1 MLNMQSKKWSI
12 AARRSM
18 DDQHYLTIRE
28 LNKTPK
34 GETIKSSLYQID
46 SEYIQTIQ
54 EKLSDPIIQYETA
67 SHIPERLTA
76 ARKHGKIIDAKNEW
90 DVQELIHSIV
100 PPLSVYEGTHML
112 MQDSIN
118 IFELPPQQRIDIF
131 KNIFGLLGIDEAKEK
146 ISEEK
151 RSLSAMIKTRQDTS
165 RIDTV
170 ARQQSN
176 VLITQR
182 PTIEGII
189 TEYMTEKN
197 KSYDTRWLLIYE
209 RSLLQEHITIES
221 LTLPDTLPD
230 IDHLETL
237 IDTRHHRLTS
247 IQSTMDGLDKEIQT
261 LQRSIHEWQHT
272 IDDDSKTLQ
281 QLQTQLQNYDSR
293 KVAHAQE
300 ILEKYQS
307 DLDARY
313 AILPR
318 WSRGDITHKLLTA
331 SLPAFT
337 LLDLPTSI
345 ESKSIST
352 LWQLLQEVKSHGKT
366 LQAEKNLI
374 EQSQTS
380 WQQQKKWL
388 QAELDRS
395 NERVSSFTNDIESQK
410 IFRCERI
417 QDNCPY
423 IDMINS
429 ATFKKLQTQLDGL
442 TADRDRIMKQM
453 EQTTQAKQ
461 TYTVAHIDQAITALR
476 DRMTAIDWKYLE
488 ELKSLEEQKKNE
500 WEKLQRDFQTLIK
513 EQWQLQ
519 RISEQ
524 ITSLETKVSHTKK
537 EIEGMRER
545 EIERSREKEKYSAE
559 IASLPS
565 PTIIHEQKRLLHD
578 YSQSLDRLSHLVSEY
593 KQSQHEINTLKDQE
607 KILGDLYQIFSKELL
622 FIVVR
627 NSLPILQEIIN
638 SRLST
643 VVDYQITMEI
653 DKTSATSDK
662 IELVV
667 TVHDEKW
674 AREVKSLSGWQK
686 VILKLAWMMAVAVFN
701 RSQML
706 FLDETVNNLDHDTVA
721 KVANLL
727 TQFIEWSKG
736 AMQVYLV
743 SHSAQIQ
750 EMPIRDGI
758 VEVQWKSND
767 KEV

>member
-1 MLNMQSKKWSI
+1 
-12 AARRSM
+12 M
-18 DDQHYLTIRE
+18 DDQHYLTTRE
-28 LNKTPK
+28 LSKTPK
-34 GETIKSSLYQID
+34 WETIKSSLSTIA
-46 SEYIQTIQ
+46 SEHIQ
-54 EKLSDPIIQYETA
+54 EIQENVSDAIIQYDTA
-67 SHIPERLTA
+67 SHIPARLTT
-76 ARKHGKIIDAKNEW
+76 ARQYSTIIDAKNEW
-90 DVQELIHSIV
+90 DIQEMIHAIV

-112 MQDSIN
+112 MQDSVN

-131 KNIFGLLGIDEAKEK
+131 KNIFWLLGIDEAKEK
-146 ISEEK
+146 IGEEK
-151 RSLSAMIKTRQDTS
+151 RSIAAMIKTRQDTS
-165 RIDTV
+165 RLDTI
-170 ARQQSN
+170 AKQQSN
-176 VLITQR
+176 ILITQR
-182 PTIEGII
+182 PAIENII
-189 TEYMTEKN
+189 TEYTPGN
-197 KSYDTRWLLIYE
+197 NQSYSTRWSLIHE
-209 RSLLQEHITIES
+209 RSLLHEHITIDS
-221 LTLPDTLPD
+221 LTLPETVPD

-247 IQSTMDGLDKEIQT
+247 IQTTIDSLTREIQT
-261 LQRSIHEWQHT
+261 IQKSVYEWQTT
-272 IDDDSKTLQ
+272 IESDSKTLQ
-281 QLQTQLQNYDSR
+281 QLQTQIQNYDST
-293 KVAHAQE
+293 KVTHAQE
-300 ILEKYQS
+300 HLEKQQS

-313 AILPR
+313 AALPR
-318 WSRGDITHKLLTA
+318 WSREDATQTLLTA
-331 SLPAFT
+331 SLPAFA
-337 LLDLPTSI
+337 LLDLPASV
-345 ESKSIST
+345 EQKNIST
-352 LWQLLQEVKSHGKT
+352 LRAFLQEVKNHGKT
-366 LQAEKNLI
+366 LQAEKSLI
-374 EQSQTS
+374 EQSHTS
-380 WQQQKKWL
+380 RTQQKASL

-395 NERVSSFTNDIESQK
+395 NERIASFSNDIESQK
-410 IFRCERI
+410 LFHCEKI

-453 EQTTQAKQ
+453 GQTTQAKQ
-461 TYTVAHIDQAITALR
+461 TYTVAQIDQAITALR
-476 DRMTAIDWKYLE
+476 DRMTAIDRKYLE
-488 ELKSLEEQKKNE
+488 EVKSLEEQKKNE

-524 ITSLETKVSHTKK
+524 ITSLETKISHTKK

-686 VILKLAWMMAVAVFN
+686 VILKLAWMMAVAVFT

-706 FLDETVNNLDHDTVA
+706 FLDETVNNLDQDSVS
-721 KVANLL
+721 KVADLL
-727 TQFIEWSKG
+727 TQFIEWSKWS
-736 AMQVYLV
+736 MQVYLV

-750 EMPIRDGI
+750 EMPIWDSI
-758 VEVQWKSND
+758 IAM
-767 KEV
+767 KEWTLT

>member
-1 MLNMQSKKWSI
+1 MLNMLSKKWSI

-28 LNKTPK
+28 LSKTPK

-46 SEYIQTIQ
+46 SEHIQSIQ
-54 EKLSDPIIQYETA
+54 EKISDTIIQYETA
-67 SHIPERLTA
+67 SHIPERLVTA
-76 ARKHGKIIDAKNEW
+76 RQHGKIIDAKNEW
-90 DVQELIHSIV
+90 DIQEMVNSII

-112 MQDSIN
+112 MQDSVN
-118 IFELPPQQRIDIF
+118 IFELAPQQRIDIF
-131 KNIFGLLGIDEAKEK
+131 KNIFWLLGIDEAKEK
-146 ISEEK
+146 ISDEK

-165 RIDTV
+165 RLDTI
-170 ARQQSN
+170 ARQQSAI
-176 VLITQR
+176 LITQR
-182 PTIEGII
+182 PAIETII
-189 TEYMTEKN
+189 TEYSPEKN
-197 KSYDTRWLLIYE
+197 QSYHTRWSLIHE
-209 RSLLQEHITIES
+209 RSLLHEHITIES
-221 LTLPDTLPD
+221 LSLPETLLD
-230 IDHLETL
+230 IGHLETL
-237 IDTRHHRLTS
+237 IDTRHHRFTS
-247 IQSTMDGLDKEIQT
+247 IQSTIDSLTKEIQT
-261 LQRSIHEWQHT
+261 LQNSIHEWEKT
-272 IDDDSKTLQ
+272 INNETKALQ
-281 QLQTQLQNYDSR
+281 QLQTQLQNYDSA
-293 KVAHAQE
+293 KVTHAQE
-300 ILEKYQS
+300 HLEKQQS

-313 AILPR
+313 AALPR
-318 WSRGDITHKLLTA
+318 WSREDATQTLLTA
-331 SLPAFT
+331 SLPAFA
-337 LLDLPTSI
+337 LLDLPASV
-345 ESKSIST
+345 EQKSIST
-352 LWQLLQEVKSHGKT
+352 LRAFLQEVKNHGKT

-374 EQSQTS
+374 EQSHASRT
-380 WQQQKKWL
+380 QQKASL

-395 NERVSSFTNDIESQK
+395 NERITSFSNDIESQK
-410 IFRCERI
+410 LFHCEKI

-461 TYTVAHIDQAITALR
+461 TYTIAHIDQAITALR
-476 DRMTAIDWKYLE
+476 DRMTAIDRKYLE
-488 ELKSLEEQKKNE
+488 EVKSLEEQKKNE

-524 ITSLETKVSHTKK
+524 ITSLETKISHTKK

-545 EIERSREKEKYSAE
+545 EIERSREKEKYSIE

-565 PTIIHEQKRLLHD
+565 PTIIHEQKRLLHE
-578 YSQSLDRLSHLVSEY
+578 YSQSLDRLSHLVTEY
-593 KQSQHEINTLKDQE
+593 KQSQHEINRLKDEE

-667 TVHDEKW
+667 TVHDDKW

-686 VILKLAWMMAVAVFN
+686 VILKLAWMMAVAVFT

-721 KVANLL
+721 KVADLL

-736 AMQVYLV
+736 SMQVYLV

-750 EMPIRDGI
+750 EMPIWDSI
-758 VEVQWKSND
+758 IAM
-767 KEV
+767 KEWTLT